1 MMKVILNGKTVKDVT
16 VMNNVDSK
24 NVPYT
29 ILTKRGITYSL
40 MISERY
46 PKMLGVVKRGS
57 FTNHKFR
64 GYDWMK
70 VNEDNN
76 LIGVS

>member
-1 MMKVILNGKTVKDVT
+1 MEVILNGKTVRNVT
-16 VMNNVDSK
+16 VMKNVDSK

-29 ILTKRGITYSL
+29 ILTKRGHTYSL
-40 MISERY
+40 MVSERY
-46 PKMLGVVKRGS
+46 PEMLGVVKRGS

-64 GYDWMK
+64 GYDWLK
-70 VNEDNN
+70 KEGNN

>member
-1 MMKVILNGKTVKDVT
+1 MKVILNGKTVKDVT

-29 ILTKRGITYSL
+29 ILTKRGHTYSL
-40 MISERY
+40 MVSERY
-46 PKMLGVVKRGS
+46 PKLLGVVKRGS

-64 GYDWMK
+64 GYDWLK
-70 VNEDNN
+70 KEGNN